1 MDLTQSKAVV
11 IYICWNCGDD
21 FDVAEHDGLPDDP
34 EVTCP
39 FCGSDLVAV
48 DFAAVRNCARTGGA
62 AGLPDAGS
70 AAESLMS
77 KRAGRSS

>member
-1 MDLTQSKAVV
+1 VDLTQSRAVV

-21 FDVAEHDGLPDDP
+21 FDVAQHDGPPDEP

-48 DFAAVRNCARTGGA
+48 DFAAVRSCARTSRA
-62 AGLPDAGS
+62 AGLPHTVS
-70 AAESLMS
+70 AAESHMNE
-77 KRAGRSS
+77 RAS